1 MSLLTGF
8 KMRSESNERGY
19 FLQELNN
26 LSFAGSDLSGEP
38 GLAEMLVDPVVLSV
52 MHRDGVGADEGC
64 NLFRMK
70 RKIAA

>member
-1 MSLLTGF
+1 MNLLTGF
-8 KMRSESNERGY
+8 KMRSESIARGY
-19 FLQELNN
+19 SLPELND

-38 GLAEMLVDPVVLSV
+38 GLAEMLADPVVMSL
-52 MHRDGVGADEGC
+52 MHRDGVHTDEVS